1 FSLWNAHERYQCQWA
16 EENARSNANQASLS
30 EIYANSEYPSQA
42 TNGLGTGAAQGQYNV
57 RVQACV
63 TGLFG
68 TERCKQYPSGNY
80 KPIGLLQEY
89 GDTNLIQFGLMTG
102 SYRKNISGGVL
113 RKNVGTFTDEVNVTT
128 DGTFTTTAAVPGG
141 PRTTSSTATT
151 PGIVNTLN
159 YMRIW
164 GYYYGDGTYLGT
176 NGDNCNFQQTSITE
190 DACTSWATQMSE
202 IYFESL
208 RYFAGQSATA
218 AYTYTNSGSKDN
230 QLGLPLATFT
240 NPVTSANYCAPLN
253 VLVFNAS
260 VSSVDD

>member
-1 FSLWNAHERYQCQWA
+1 
-16 EENARSNANQASLS
+16 
-30 EIYANSEYPSQA
+30 
-42 TNGLGTGAAQGQYNV
+42 
-57 RVQACV
+57 
-63 TGLFG
+63 
-68 TERCKQYPSGNY
+68 
-80 KPIGLLQEY
+80 
-89 GDTNLIQFGLMTG
+89 
-102 SYRKNISGGVL
+102 
-113 RKNVGTFTDEVNVTT
+113 
-128 DGTFTTTAAVPGG
+128 

-190 DACTSWATQMSE
+190 DACTSWGNPMSE

-218 AYTYTNSGSKDN
+218 AYTYTNTGSKDT
-230 QLGLPLATFT
+230 QPGLPLATFT

-260 VSSVDD
+260 VSSVDDDLRTTSAAAINSTSTVEALTSAVGDAEGITNNTYFV